1 MQINVKL
8 HPVIFDNQYIVSS
21 FIVIINRRIAINEDF
36 ISSQLFKMLV
46 SSVHYSFFEQSV
58 WEKLRD
64 DVQR

>member
-36 ISSQLFKMLV
+36 VSSQLFKTLA
-46 SSVHYSFFEQSV
+46 SSVHCSFFEQSV